1 MRWRRREKER
11 GRGGR
16 ESELE
21 RERERARERERQRA
35 RARASRERE
44 RREWQEK
51 KSLALDLTT
60 LSANQLTTYTL
71 QDLTQLC
78 PCTTTTNTLSPS
90 YIITSKL
97 TTSQVAQLAS

>member
-1 MRWRRREKER
+1 MRWRRREREEREREGER
-11 GRGGR
+11 GGG

-21 RERERARERERQRA
+21 RERETESKSKSKQRA
-35 RARASRERE
+35 RKERMAR
-44 RREWQEK
+44 K
-51 KSLALDLTT
+51 KSMALDLTT